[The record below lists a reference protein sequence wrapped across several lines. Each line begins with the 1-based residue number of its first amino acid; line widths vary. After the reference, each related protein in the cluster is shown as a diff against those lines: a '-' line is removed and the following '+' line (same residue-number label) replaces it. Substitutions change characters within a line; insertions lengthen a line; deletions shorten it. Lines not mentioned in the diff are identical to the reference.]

1 MAPYLAN
8 FRTCSFR
15 RIFTDHLQLSK
26 LSRELKHFKFRGQL
40 DMNSYRGFFEVKLFI
55 YRLFQALNL
64 RNCL

>member
-1 MAPYLAN
+1 ML
-8 FRTCSFR
+8 FFR

-55 YRLFQALNL
+55 YSFISSVELAELL
-64 RNCL
+64 